1 MQMLSDKKI
10 YGLLGYPVKH
20 SFSPFIH
27 NAAFRALKINAE
39 YRLFEVKPQEL
50 EDFLLTSVFSED
62 ISGFNITIPYK
73 VKAKQI
79 MEEKFPLPEDNLL
92 REDLYYVRASGA
104 VNTVK
109 RNGDKLEYYNTDVNG
124 FLISLD
130 KDLHFNPKSKTVLVI
145 GCGGAGRAV
154 IAGLS
159 WKDNAPKKIY
169 VNDTS
174 DEAIKSAKELFFQFE
189 RFRDKLEFIS
199 SEKIPEVIGGCDLL
213 INASGAGMEGEDVSL
228 VDENLLHDR
237 LAVYDLVYNKETRLI
252 KDAKSR
258 GLNAADGRTML
269 LYQGALAFEIWT
281 GQSAPVKQ
289 MRQALTE
296 AIKR

>member
-1 MQMLSDKKI
+1 MQMFSDKKI

-50 EDFLLTSVFSED
+50 EDFLLTSVFSEG

-130 KDLHFNPKSKTVLVI
+130 KDLHFNPKGKTVLVI